1 MSKVKIEGNFR
12 GHILSSA
19 VGLTRNEF
27 PQLLMELQA
36 EELYE
41 KGDEGGLWIPHE
53 DPEET
58 MYAYL
63 VLVDKTGA
71 MTKNAEQVQAA
82 LGWSGKSFAEL
93 NDTDYSNVS
102 IQFRVEENTYNSNTS
117 LQVSWINP
125 HDADPTRGVTK
136 LDKTTIKNLNA
147 KHGAALRAFGKKT
160 SSKPAATPA
169 KTAKPKSS
177 GGPPKK
183 SKVEYTADAI
193 WTRFQEANQEVSEED
208 LCTTWETVEG
218 NIEKD
223 TEDYTSADWKTFE
236 ETLNTANAS

>member
-12 GHILSSA
+12 GSVLSSA

-36 EELYE
+36 EQLHE
-41 KGDEGGLWIPHE
+41 KNETGGEWIPHE

-93 NDTDYSNVS
+93 NDTDYSDVS
-102 IQFRVEENTYNSNTS
+102 IQFRVEENTYNGNTS

-125 HDADPTRGVTK
+125 YDADPTRGVTK
-136 LDKTTIKNLNA
+136 LDKTAIKNLNA

-160 SSKPAATPA
+160 TTKPAATPA
-169 KTAKPKSS
+169 TTAKPKSS
-177 GGPPKK
+177 GPPKK

-193 WTRFQEANQEVSEED
+193 WGRFQEANQEVSEED
-208 LCTTWETVEG
+208 LCTAWETVEG
-218 NIEKD
+218 SIEKD
-223 TEDYTSADWKTFE
+223 TEDYTSADWKEFE
-236 ETLNTANAS
+236 KALAKDNAS